1 MSKNKELWNYSPNEK
16 VWVGKYKNSQNISHW
31 HNECELLFVNEGQ
44 LEVMVDGILYTLN
57 KNDSFLIDSQKIHNM
72 HATIENTLTTVIIFD
87 YDLVKKILANYEL
100 EQPYLTNDY
109 QIEKIYHSLYNE
121 LKEKPLFY
129 ENNIKAT
136 IQKLVIKIL
145 RKENIIKRKKNK
157 KFDENLM
164 FLLNDINENYRY
176 YTSEMAVKI
185 MNMNSSYFSRFF
197 HNMIGISF
205 AKYLNCVKVEKA
217 VELIH
222 EHPDYPITMI
232 SDMCGFQTIR
242 NFNRIF
248 KEFTSY
254 SPTQIPDNF
263 VFNGL
268 KFTYSNNTSNPT
280 LNNCIL
286 IEYSSPHN

>member
-31 HNECELLFVNEGQ
+31 HNECELLFVNEGK

-87 YDLVKKILANYEL
+87 YDLVKKILVNYEL

-109 QIEKIYHSLYNE
+109 QIEKIYFSLYNE
-121 LKEKPLFY
+121 LKDKPLFY

-136 IQKLVIKIL
+136 IQKLVIDIL
-145 RKENIIKRKKNK
+145 RKEKLVKRKKNK

-185 MNMNSSYFSRFF
+185 MNMNPSYFSRFF

-268 KFTYSNNTSNPT
+268 KFNYSNNTLNPT
-280 LNNCIL
+280 LNNCVL